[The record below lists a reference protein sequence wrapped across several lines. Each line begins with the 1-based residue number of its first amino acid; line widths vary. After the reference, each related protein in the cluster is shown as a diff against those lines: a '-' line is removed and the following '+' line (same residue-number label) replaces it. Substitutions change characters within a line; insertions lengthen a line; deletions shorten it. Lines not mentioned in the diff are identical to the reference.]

1 VSADKEGILSGE
13 SSTEKARLVEP
24 TRADDHF
31 QGPADALVTLVEY
44 GDYQCPHCRLVYYN
58 IRELQARLGDRLH
71 YVYRHLPVSSMH
83 PDAQLAAE
91 AAEAAGAQGKFWEMH
106 DKLYQND
113 QLDRP
118 HLLRY
123 AAEIGLDLDRFQGDL
138 DDHAFAERVQND
150 FAGGIRSGVN
160 GTPTFFLNGE
170 RYDGSWDLESL
181 VELVQKPLGVR
192 VRLLTQ
198 EFASLAAS
206 GGIVL
211 LVCTLIA
218 LFWRNSPWGET
229 YVHFWETEL
238 SVTLANWTLSESLLH
253 WINDGLMVIFFFVV
267 GLEIKR
273 ELTAGELASPR
284 RAALPVAGAIGGM
297 LFPAAI
303 YLLFNAGSPAE
314 QGWGIPMATD
324 IAFSLGILTML
335 GSRVPLALKVFFTAL
350 AIADDLGAILV
361 IALFYTSDVS
371 LIALGIAGIFL
382 VGLIGLNRA
391 RVYSPAPYVIFG
403 IGLWLAFLQSG
414 VHPTVAGVLLA
425 ITIPA
430 RSPANMRTLLA
441 QVLTLLQSF
450 ELPVQWREQVDSR
463 RQAAVSTLE
472 EITERMQSPAQRL
485 EDRLVPW
492 TTYLI
497 LPLFALANAGVVID
511 PDSVST
517 LTTPLSL
524 GIILGLVIG
533 KPLGITLLTAGSV
546 RLGLASLPGGVTWQ
560 QFFSASVLAGIGFT
574 MSLFISGAAF
584 RGEPLLQE
592 TAKLA
597 ILVASVVA
605 AAVGSSLM
613 YLTSPSARG
622 ATEMSVAAAT
632 D

>member
-1 VSADKEGILSGE
+1 
-13 SSTEKARLVEP
+13 
-24 TRADDHF
+24 
-31 QGPADALVTLVEY
+31 VEY

-58 IRELQARLGDRLH
+58 IRELQARLGDQLR

-91 AAEAAGAQGKFWEMH
+91 AAEAAAAQGKFWEMH

-113 QLDRP
+113 NLDRA

-123 AAEIGLDLDRFQGDL
+123 ADEIGLDLDRFRREL
-138 DDHAFAERVQND
+138 EERVYAEDVQQD
-150 FAGGIRSGVN
+150 FSGGIRSGVN

-170 RYDGSWDLESL
+170 RYDGAWDLESL

-198 EFASLAAS
+198 EFARLSAS

-211 LVCTLIA
+211 LACTLIA
-218 LFWRNSPWGET
+218 LLWRNSPWGET
-229 YVHFWETEL
+229 YVHLWETKL
-238 SVTLANWTLSESLLH
+238 SLTLAGWTLSESLLH

-273 ELTAGELASPR
+273 ELIAGELASPR

-303 YLLFNAGSPAE
+303 YLLFNAGVPAE
-314 QGWGIPMATD
+314 KGWGIPMATD
-324 IAFSLGILTML
+324 IAFTLGILTML

-361 IALFYTSDVS
+361 IAIFYSSGVS
-371 LIALGIAGIFL
+371 LLALGIAGLFL
-382 VGLIGLNRA
+382 LGLVGLNRA
-391 RVYSPAPYVIFG
+391 RVYSPVPYAVLG
-403 IGLWLAFLQSG
+403 IGLWLAFLESG

-425 ITIPA
+425 ITIPT

-450 ELPVQWREQVDSR
+450 ELPVEWRDQVDSR
-463 RQAAVSTLE
+463 RQAAISTLE
-472 EITERMQSPAQRL
+472 EITERMQSPARRL
-485 EDRLVPW
+485 EERLAPW
-492 TTYLI
+492 TSFLI

-511 PDSVST
+511 PAAINT
-517 LTTPLSL
+517 LAAPLSL
-524 GIILGLVIG
+524 GVILGLVIG
-533 KPLGITLLTAGSV
+533 KALGITLLTVGAV
-546 RLGLASLPGGVTWQ
+546 KVGLASLPGGVTWR
-560 QFFSASVLAGIGFT
+560 QFFSASILAGIGFT

-584 RGEPLLQE
+584 ESDPLLQE

-605 AAVGSSLM
+605 AAIGSTLL
-613 YLTSPSARG
+613 YLTSPSAEG
-622 ATEMSVAAAT
+622 TSSMQVAAAA